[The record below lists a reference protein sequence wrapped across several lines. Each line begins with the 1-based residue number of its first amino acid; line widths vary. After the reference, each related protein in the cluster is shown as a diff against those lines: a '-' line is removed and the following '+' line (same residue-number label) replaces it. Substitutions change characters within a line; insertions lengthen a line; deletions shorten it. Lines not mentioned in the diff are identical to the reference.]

1 MSRVEEIEKSVQAL
15 SPEELATFR
24 EWFARFDER
33 AWDEK
38 FERDASP
45 RKMNAPAGFK
55 DECHRQFRLLQGDP
69 QEAEVLDWIDC
80 AANTEG

>member
-24 EWFARFDER
+24 EWFARFDEK

-38 FERDASP
+38 FERDALAGKLDALASVA
-45 RKMNAPAGFK
+45 MNS
-55 DECHRQFRLLQGDP
+55 HRSGKSREL
-69 QEAEVLDWIDC
+69 
-80 AANTEG
+80 